1 MREFSRLCRLV
12 CCALAFTFGSAAVA
26 SADEGEAIFVL
37 STSEVGAPTYDPIRA
52 ILLNFGTSLIYDT
65 LVVRDA
71 DQSVHPLLAES
82 WESSPDGMIWTFN
95 LRQGVTFHNG
105 EPFNAETVAR
115 WIPSFEGSENA
126 YLVGAIESVEVVD
139 DHTVRF
145 IMARPEPN
153 LLYNLST
160 VFMGIPEPNAY
171 EALGEDYG
179 VTEAV
184 GTGPYMLES
193 FDIGQQ
199 TVLVRNDD
207 YTWGSALSEN
217 KGPAKIER
225 LVLREIPE
233 QSTAFLELKTGG
245 VDLLLSVPAD
255 FLAELE
261 SQPDTTLVTI
271 PGTELMYMPI
281 NVTSDPFTDIKVRQA
296 TALAINQAEILD
308 SIYSGVGL
316 EAHNFL
322 ISSLPE
328 SNVDPAY
335 NISFDPEKANQILEE
350 AGWTVGADGVR
361 EKAGQPLEVSLWT
374 QSETEFKRVTEAVQA
389 QLMAI
394 GMKADIQ
401 VFDSSTIRDQYKKN
415 EHQIAVRSY
424 GWDNADILDWFF
436 SGERL
441 GYPNISMWNDPK
453 SEELNI
459 KAMQESRTPEERA
472 ANFTELHE
480 YLLSQFV
487 FAPIYQPVQSLAYNN
502 SRLQLPATIRGPQFE
517 SQSVMDVELI
527 D

>member
-1 MREFSRLCRLV
+1 MRVISRRLRV
-12 CCALAFTFGSAAVA
+12 VGCALALVFGVATAAP
-26 SADEGEAIFVL
+26 ADDGEAIFVM
-37 STSEVGAPTYDPIRA
+37 SVSEVGAPTYDPIRA
-52 ILLNFGTSLIYDT
+52 ILLNVGTSLIYDT
-65 LVVRDA
+65 LVDRDA
-71 DQSVHPLLAES
+71 DQSFHPHLAES
-82 WESSPDGMIWTFN
+82 WESSPDGMSWTFK
-95 LRQGVTFHNG
+95 LREGVTFHNG
-105 EPFNAETVAR
+105 EPFNAETIAR
-115 WIPSFEGSENA
+115 WIPFFAGSENEFM
-126 YLVGAIESVEVVD
+126 VEAIESVEVVD
-139 DHTVRF
+139 EHTVRF
-145 IMARPEPN
+145 VMARPEPN

-160 VFMGIPEPNAY
+160 VYMGIPEPSTY
-171 EALGEDYG
+171 EALGENYG

-184 GTGPYMLES
+184 GTGPFVMES

-199 TVLVRNDD
+199 TVLVRNED
-207 YTWGSALSEN
+207 YAWGSALSEN

-245 VDLLLSVPAD
+245 VDMLLSVPTD
-255 FLAELE
+255 FLPELE
-261 SQPDTTLVTI
+261 TQPDTTLITM
-271 PGTELMYMPI
+271 PGTELMYIPI
-281 NVTSDPFTDIKVRQA
+281 NVTSDPFTDIRVRQA

-308 SIYSGVGL
+308 SIYGGVGL

-328 SNVDPAY
+328 SNIDPAY
-335 NISFDPEKANQILEE
+335 NISFDPDKANQILDD
-350 AGWTVGADGVR
+350 AGWAMGADGVR
-361 EKAGQPLEVSLWT
+361 EKDGQRLEVSLWT

-401 VFDSSTIRDQYKKN
+401 VFDSSTIRDQYKRN

-424 GWDNADILDWFF
+424 SWDNADILDWFF

-441 GYPNISMWNDPK
+441 GYPNVSMWNDPK
-453 SEELNI
+453 SEELNK
-459 KAMQESRTPEERA
+459 KAMQGSRTPEERA
-472 ANFTELHE
+472 ANFMELHE

-502 SRLQLPATIRGPQFE
+502 TRLQLPDSIRGPLFE
-517 SQSVMDVELI
+517 SQSIVDIEIL